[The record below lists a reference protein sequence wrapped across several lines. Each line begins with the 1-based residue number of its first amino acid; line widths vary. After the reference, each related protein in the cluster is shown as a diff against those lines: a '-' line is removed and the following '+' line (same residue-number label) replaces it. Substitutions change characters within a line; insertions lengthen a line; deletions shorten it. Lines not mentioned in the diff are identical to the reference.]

1 MTPFVDPARIVV
13 GFMGHPPMV
22 WSWVIGFAF
31 VALLALGFA
40 AGVVGSA
47 VVDAN
52 GPLVTLALIMH

>member
-1 MTPFVDPARIVV
+1 MTPFVQQARIV

-22 WSWVIGFAF
+22 WSWLIGFAF

-40 AGVVGSA
+40 AGIVGSA

-52 GPLVTLALIMH
+52 GPMVSLALIMH

>member
-1 MTPFVDPARIVV
+1 MTPFVEPARIVV
-13 GFMGHPPMV
+13 GFMGHPPMA